1 MRKLT
6 MEELNRIEF
15 FGGAKIGEDEY
26 TFKFYEGKSEIRMN
40 GELVARIDNSKPVT
54 DESRV
59 EYVETGWI
67 PKWIPVEESL
77 PGVPRWPEWPVYLT
91 CDKYGIIEVQ
101 HWYCGWNCS
110 GIYGSDEVDRTYE
123 NKNVVAWMPLP
134 DTYKEEKENEE
145 V

>member
-15 FGGAKIGEDEY
+15 FGGAKIGDDEY

-40 GELVARIDNSKPVT
+40 GELVARIDNSKSVT

-67 PKWIPVEESL
+67 PVTERL
-77 PGVPRWPEWPVYLT
+77 PEMPEHWWDRQEYLVS
-91 CDKYGIIEVQ
+91 YENGLLAMLG
-101 HWYCGWNCS
+101 WYDGWNCS
-110 GIYGSDEVDRTYE
+110 GEEKGGIVIANREYE
-123 NKNVVAWMPLP
+123 MHDVVAWMPLP
-134 DTYKEEKENEE
+134 KPYKEEKEDEE

>member
-59 EYVETGWI
+59 EYVEKAWI
-67 PKWIPVEESL
+67 PKWIPVAESL
-77 PGVPRWPEWPVYLT
+77 PGVPEWPEWPEYLT
-91 CDKYGIIEVQ
+91 CDKYGTIQIQ

-110 GIYGSDEVDRTYE
+110 GTYSGEVDRTYE

-134 DTYKEEKENEE
+134 DRY

>member
-40 GELVARIDNSKPVT
+40 GELVATIDNSKPVT

-67 PKWIPVEESL
+67 PVTERL
-77 PGVPRWPEWPVYLT
+77 PETPKHYYDRSAYLT
-91 CDKYGIIEVQ
+91 CTETGYITSIYWWD
-101 HWYCGWNCS
+101 GWNCLMEED
-110 GIYGSDEVDRTYE
+110 GTIYREHEIKDI
-123 NKNVVAWMPLP
+123 VAWMPLP
-134 DTYKEEKENEE
+134 EPYKEG
-145 V
+145 